1 MMTVGKSVGL
11 WMREGTSEFLGRAVT
26 AGGVRDVESNTR
38 STQPCFSGG
47 AQSGG
52 DSDVP
57 F

>member
-26 AGGVRDVESNTR
+26 AGGVKDVESNTR